1 MINEKDAGSSPIY
14 IHNYELLN
22 KLGKGAFS
30 TVFKG
35 VHRINKKLV
44 AIKVEK
50 SANTLKHESKILS
63 YLNRELPGSLNIPT
77 LYWYGLYGN
86 NVCIS
91 TTFYEMTLLQYV
103 DKICPTKLLGL
114 CEKLLMVIKQLHSAH
129 IVHSDIKPDNF
140 MVDNRENLIIIDF
153 GLSSLFYNVEKYIYR
168 ENKICEHIIGTP
180 KYVSYNL
187 HVGNTISRR
196 DDLISIGYLML
207 TIFKIEL
214 PWSSNIINL
223 EDSDLPLYH
232 IKHPANMQRAKYK
245 NFETLKT
252 YLLGDR
258 QTDLLGDRQTDLLG
272 KNNLISYL
280 EKVYALKYEDT
291 PNYLDYR
298 KLFATTQ

>member
-77 LYWYGLYGN
+77 LFWYGLYGD

-91 TTFYEMTLLQYV
+91 TTFYEMTLLQYM
-103 DKICPTKLLGL
+103 DKVSPTKLLGL
-114 CEKLLMVIKQLHSAH
+114 CEKLILVIKQLHSAH

-153 GLSSLFYNVEKYIYR
+153 GLSSLFYNVEKDIYR
-168 ENKICEHIIGTP
+168 ENKICEHIIGSS

-187 HVGNTISRR
+187 HVGNTMSRR

-214 PWSSNIINL
+214 PWSSIF
-223 EDSDLPLYH
+223 EDSELPLYH
-232 IKHPANMQRAKYK
+232 IKHPANVQRAKYK
-245 NFETLKT
+245 NFETLKS
-252 YLLGDR
+252 YLLSDR
-258 QTDLLGDRQTDLLG
+258 QSYLLSCN
-272 KNNLISYL
+272 NNLISYL

-291 PNYLDYR
+291 PDYVDYQ
-298 KLFATTQ
+298 KIFATTQ

>member
-77 LYWYGLYGN
+77 LFWYGLYGD

-91 TTFYEMTLLQYV
+91 TTFYEMTLLQYM
-103 DKICPTKLLGL
+103 DKVSPTKLLGL
-114 CEKLLMVIKQLHSAH
+114 CEKLILVIKQLHSAH

-153 GLSSLFYNVEKYIYR
+153 GLSSLFYNVEKDIYR
-168 ENKICEHIIGTP
+168 ENKICEHIIGSS

-187 HVGNTISRR
+187 HVGNTMSRR

-214 PWSSNIINL
+214 PWSSIF
-223 EDSDLPLYH
+223 EDSELPLYH
-232 IKHPANMQRAKYK
+232 IKHPANVQRAKYK
-245 NFETLKT
+245 NFETLKS
-252 YLLGDR
+252 YLLSDR
-258 QTDLLGDRQTDLLG
+258 QSYLLSDRQSYLLSCN
-272 KNNLISYL
+272 NNLISYL

-291 PNYLDYR
+291 PDYVDYQ
-298 KLFATTQ
+298 KIFATTQ